1 MRKLFTVIAL
11 LMAVLLT
18 SCAQRY
24 DIEEMKIG
32 DPIAYFGWKTRL
44 LNGYREELEDYRFL
58 EVTYGGV
65 SMKQREMDQKITYLV
80 FESSSEARGYFRKW
94 KKYCINKDDGEKRVG
109 TNWFIARQPDT
120 YDMIA
125 TAMYY
130 CERNVIIEADVSLTF
145 YSTENGGTS
154 STAIDRTE
162 GDKMKTYILENHAEL
177 REKVMEMLE
186 S

>member
-1 MRKLFTVIAL
+1 M
-11 LMAVLLT
+11 
-18 SCAQRY
+18 Y
-24 DIEEMKIG
+24 D
-32 DPIAYFGWKTRL
+32 
-44 LNGYREELEDYRFL
+44 
-58 EVTYGGV
+58 
-65 SMKQREMDQKITYLV
+65 
-80 FESSSEARGYFRKW
+80 
-94 KKYCINKDDGEKRVG
+94 
-109 TNWFIARQPDT
+109 
-120 YDMIA
+120 
-125 TAMYY
+125 